1 LEGAAVGFVEMKAS
15 AEIIDGGRIG
25 PNLQKTK
32 DVIGA

>member
-1 LEGAAVGFVEMKAS
+1 MKAS